1 MDNQIEQLVDLALF
15 QALQDQLNQIVPFT
29 SAVID
34 NQGKIHTATVWQ
46 DIRTASGFENID
58 KTKLIA

>member
-1 MDNQIEQLVDLALF
+1 MDNQIKQLVDLALF
-15 QALQDQLNQIVPFT
+15 QVLQDQFNQIVPFT

-46 DIRTASGFENID
+46 DMHSVRI
-58 KTKLIA
+58 